1 MFRIRLKKKFGSFK
15 LPMQNKKKNIFLE
28 FIIYSN
34 MVDV

>member
-1 MFRIRLKKKFGSFK
+1 MFRIRLKKNLGVLSYRCKI
-15 LPMQNKKKNIFLE
+15 KKNLIFLE